1 MKMSQKPLTP
11 WVVAEE
17 SGKIMG
23 HCDYMAGLGESC
35 SHVPFLLWAVESGV
49 CIRDS
54 MIVTEKKAY

>member
-1 MKMSQKPLTP
+1 MKMSQKPLTL

-35 SHVPFLLWAVESGV
+35 SHVPFLLWAVECASG
-49 CIRDS
+49 
-54 MIVTEKKAY
+54 TL